1 MRRRTR
7 EKMLHRQNLQQKR
20 KRIYFIS
27 TAAIILLLAFFTRFQ
42 KSAVPAGSLIFGRQ
56 SINSSEYPQSLI
68 EFMEKYPEATQFVL
82 DYPQYKNK
90 HEKIDISNEV
100 TKGTLPLF
108 IQWDKRWGY
117 ETYGDDFLA
126 VNGCGPTCLSMVK
139 CGLSGDIYWNP
150 YEVAK
155 MADEQG
161 YYVDGVGSS
170 WDLMDSGAKALGL
183 EMHSVTPDA
192 ESIKYTLRSG
202 MPIICSMLPGD
213 FTYTGHFIILAGVNE
228 DESIKVLDPNSIKN
242 SEKPW
247 DIEVLMPQIRNMWA
261 YSV

>member
-1 MRRRTR
+1 MQRRTR
-7 EKMLHRQNLQQKR
+7 DKMLHQQQQKR
-20 KRIYFIS
+20 KRIYLI
-27 TAAIILLLAFFTRFQ
+27 AAATVILLLALFTKFQ
-42 KSAVPAGSLIFGRQ
+42 SRRTLPASGLIFGRH
-56 SINSSEYPQSLI
+56 SASNSDYPQSLI

-82 DYPQYKNK
+82 DYPQCKDT

-117 ETYGDDFLA
+117 ETYGDDFMA

-139 CGLSGDIYWNP
+139 CGLSGDTYWNP
-150 YEVAK
+150 YEVAR

-170 WDLMDSGAKALGL
+170 WDLMDSGAKNLGL
-183 EMHSVTPDA
+183 EMHSVTLDT
-192 ESIKYTLRSG
+192 ESIQHTLRSG

-228 DESIKVLDPNSIKN
+228 DKSIKVLDPNSIKN
-242 SEKPW
+242 SEKSW
-247 DIEVLMPQIRNMWA
+247 DIDVLMPQIRNMWA
-261 YSV
+261 YST